1 MNSIK
6 KHLQQSNAKR
16 KTKILLI
23 EDKDQKQN
31 DIVSVLADSHYE
43 VCCVLNTNSLFID
56 NSQDALP
63 VPSKSISSSSVGLN
77 ESLIGKD
84 PNSVSLVK
92 EIEQHTPD
100 IIVIDV
106 EFPKER
112 MLASLNIISK
122 YDPKPIVMFSEQD
135 GTDLINVLI
144 RSGVTAYVA
153 GETDFRRIKSIL
165 DTAIAR
171 FVVQQSLKDEL
182 ALTKHKLSH
191 QRTVEQAKLL
201 LMKNKKYT
209 EQEAYHSMRKMAM
222 DNGQK
227 VEDVAKNILSLSSIL

>member
-6 KHLQQSNAKR
+6 KHLQHSNANR

-31 DIVSVLADSHYE
+31 DIVSVLAGSHYE
-43 VCCVLNTNSLFID
+43 ICCVLNTNSLFID
-56 NSQDALP
+56 NSQNEEPATLRP
-63 VPSKSISSSSVGLN
+63 VGLN
-77 ESLIGKD
+77 EVVTDKQ
-84 PNSVSLVK
+84 PHSVSLAK
-92 EIEQHTPD
+92 EVEQHTPD

-112 MLASLNIISK
+112 MLASLNFISK
-122 YDPKPIVMFSEQD
+122 YAPKPIVMFSEQD

-144 RSGVTAYVA
+144 KSGVTAYVA

-171 FVVQQSLKDEL
+171 FIDQQRLKDEL
-182 ALTKHKLSH
+182 ALTKNKLSH

-201 LMKNKKYT
+201 LMENKKYT